1 MNEVLKKSIIKDYG
15 EIMFDLDTLENEDRA
30 IVPVTLSLDIALN
43 GGFQEGNVGV
53 IAGVSGSGKTTLCLQ
68 IISQAQKM
76 GKKCYYLD
84 AECRLQPSM
93 LKTIHALMPD
103 PDKFV
108 VIRSTQEKLLT
119 AEDFFNIMIS
129 ICKTETNAVIIIDS
143 IASLCPEN
151 LQAIKLGESVRMA
164 TTATLTYAAM
174 RQIAQAIVVNK
185 NILIGITHIQAN
197 PGGYV
202 PNEVGGNAW
211 KFFSSYRITCVS
223 SQETPANGDKKTGRL
238 SEFKIYKTA
247 LGPGTGKGAFYIKYG
262 QGYDRLTDLTT
273 VAEEMGFISRAGAWY
288 SAKLK
293 SGDVK
298 LQGMEKLC
306 DHLREHPED
315 ADELELQIRSFLFP
329 KAAEKKGKK

>member
-1 MNEVLKKSIIKDYG
+1 M
-15 EIMFDLDTLENEDRA
+15 
-30 IVPVTLSLDIALN
+30 
-43 GGFQEGNVGV
+43 

-68 IISQAQKM
+68 IISQAQKL
-76 GKKCYYLD
+76 GKKCYWLD

-93 LKTIHALMPD
+93 LKTIESLDYD
-103 PDKFV
+103 PEKFV
-108 VIRSTQEKLLT
+108 LIRSTQEKLLT
-119 AEDFFNIMIS
+119 AEDFLNIMIG
-129 ICKTETNAVIIIDS
+129 ICKSEKNAVIVIDS
-143 IASLCPEN
+143 IAALCPEN
-151 LQAIKLGESVRMA
+151 LQASKLGESVRMA
-164 TTATLTYAAM
+164 TAATLNYAAM
-174 RQIAQAIVVNK
+174 RQIAQAIVVNQ

-211 KFFSSYRITCVS
+211 KFFSSYRITCAS
-223 SQETPANGDKKTGRL
+223 SQETPKDGDKKTGRV

-247 LGPGTGKGAFYIKYG
+247 LGPGTGKGTFYIKYG
-262 QGYDRLTDLTT
+262 QGYDRLIDLTT

-298 LQGMEKLC
+298 LQGMERLC

-315 ADELELQIRSFLFP
+315 ADEMEKQIRDFLFT
-329 KAAEKKGKK
+329 KKKGK